1 MQIEILSSEAIMMT
15 SWVNWGSNETWNHI
29 SNSYSIQIWEQF
41 GGSVDFL
48 KSYNGFCIGMFL
60 PIYAMYYKISRVRTC
75 ILNGR

>member
-1 MQIEILSSEAIMMT
+1 MQIRFLSSKAIMMM
-15 SWVNWGSNETWNHI
+15 SRVILMAKWEQNHI